1 MAHSLWTVAPEA
13 QKNPLVLRFGG
24 RLVEQLGAQL
34 YPRVTA
40 SVAELVSNAW
50 DADAAH
56 VWITIPFD
64 EDWKTEAAITVLDDG
79 IGMTYEEARTQYL
92 FVGRNRRIKG
102 GETSQGGRP
111 LHGRKGIG
119 KLAAFGT
126 ATYLECVTVSN
137 GAMTAFGIDYDKLR
151 DYDPDED
158 YPVEVIPDPAPLVNP
173 DSGETMAHGTRVRLT
188 GLKAKRRTGEAQFRR
203 SMERRFALDSSA
215 MIVSVNKTPLKRYN
229 TPVEVRFPRDGVPPK
244 SNATV
249 ESNGWARELIPNPTE
264 EDPDRKSEVRWWIGF
279 TKTPIADEDMRGVSV
294 LSRGKLAQ
302 RPFMFERALGTTG
315 QLGQEYLVGEVAA
328 EWLDHGVDAAEDLIQ
343 SNRDQLQLDNAEL
356 EPFMQWGRS
365 LITWALAQRNRVQR
379 EQNLGPGA
387 LGDEVEGILASVPP
401 SNRERFRTL
410 AGRIAEITQADQ
422 KGVAEAVRAVAEASD
437 AKATELVAADLALVG
452 DPDDEETWKL
462 LRDARDGVRSADR
475 ALLVARADMLASFLT
490 AVEEP
495 PVSLLH
501 REIPTSPWLIS
512 PLLADVPVETVHGDS
527 DVCVIQLKALPPIL
541 GELTIA
547 CWAVGSEP
555 GDRPGPPADIEIAS
569 EWERETVGKLTWQEV
584 LGDSARAH
592 DALIENLEDPPDAH

>member
-1 MAHSLWTVAPEA
+1 VTEEPN
-13 QKNPLVLRFGG
+13 KNPLVLRFGG

-56 VWITIPFD
+56 AWITIPFD
-64 EDWKTEAAITVLDDG
+64 EDWKNEAVLTVLDDG
-79 IGMTYEEARTQYL
+79 TGMTYEEARTHYL

-102 GETSQGGRP
+102 GETSKGGRP

-126 ATYLECVTVSN
+126 ATHLECVTVSD
-137 GAMTAFGIDYDKLR
+137 GAVTAFAIDYDKLR
-151 DYDPDED
+151 DYDPDKD
-158 YPVEVIPDPAPLVNP
+158 YPVEVITDPAPLVDP
-173 DSGETMAHGTRVRLT
+173 DSGEEMANGTRVRLT
-188 GLKAKRRTGEAQFRR
+188 GLKAKRKTGEAQFRR
-203 SMERRFALDSSA
+203 SMERRFALDSSE
-215 MIVSVNKTPLKRYN
+215 MTVSINETPLQRFN
-229 TPVEVRFPRDGVPPK
+229 TPVEVRFPRDGTPPK
-244 SNATV
+244 SSATV
-249 ESNGWARELIPNPTE
+249 DPDGWAREMISNPTP
-264 EDPDRKSEVRWWIGF
+264 EDPDNKSEVRWWIGF

-294 LSRGKLAQ
+294 LARGKLAQ

-328 EWLDHGVDAAEDLIQ
+328 DWLDHGIDAAEDLIQ

-365 LITWALAQRNRVQR
+365 LLTWALAQRNRVQR
-379 EQNLGPGA
+379 EQSVGPGA
-387 LGDEVEGILASVPP
+387 LGDEVEEILSGVPS
-401 SNRERFRTL
+401 SNRERLRTL
-410 AGRIAEITQADQ
+410 AGRIAEVTQADE
-422 KGVAEAVRAVAEASD
+422 KGVAEAVRAVAEATD
-437 AKATELVAADLALVG
+437 AKATELVAADLSLVG

-462 LRDARDGVRSADR
+462 LNAAREGVRSADR

-495 PVSLLH
+495 PVELLH
-501 REIPTSPWLIS
+501 REIQTSPWLVS
-512 PLLADVPVETVHGDS
+512 PLLADAPLRAVHSDTNVCIVEFE
-527 DVCVIQLKALPPIL
+527 ALPPIL
-541 GELTIA
+541 DGLVVA
-547 CWAVGSEP
+547 CWAVGSLP
-555 GDRPGPPADIEIAS
+555 GKRPGPAADIEIAS
-569 EWERETVGKLTWQEV
+569 GWEVPSAGRMTWQQI

-592 DALIENLEDPPDAH
+592 DALIANLEEPSASS